1 MTYNNYKNK
10 SLTTGFTLIELLLYV
25 GISSIILFIISLFLG
40 AMLQSQVKNQAI
52 LEVEQQ
58 GMQVLYTMT
67 RVIRNADSISNP
79 TIGSSGSS
87 LTIVTAD
94 PLTNPSVF
102 SVSNGSLLITEGVN
116 SPISLNNNQVTI
128 SDFMVENLS
137 RVGTAGTVKIQFK
150 ISYINPS
157 GRNEYDFSKTFYGN
171 ATINK

>member
-1 MTYNNYKNK
+1 MSYNNFKIK
-10 SLTTGFTLIELLLYV
+10 ICAKGFTLVELLLYV
-25 GISSIILFIISLFLG
+25 GISSVILFVISMFLG

-67 RVIRNADSISNP
+67 RVIRNADSVSSP

-87 LTIVTAD
+87 LTIATSD
-94 PLTNPSVF
+94 PLTNPSIF
-102 SVSNGSLLITEGVN
+102 SVSNGSLLMTEGVN
-116 SPISLNNNQVTI
+116 SPVALNNNQVTV
-128 SDFMVENLS
+128 SDFNIENLS
-137 RVGTAGTVKIQFK
+137 RAGTAGTVKIQFK